1 MTTIGIIG
9 SGNIGTALAT
19 QLLRAGHHVVLAN
32 SRGPASLTALVAE
45 LGEGASAG
53 TAAEAA
59 ANEIVAIAVPW
70 TAIPGAVAGLDWT
83 GRIVIDATNPFA
95 PPDFHVVDLGGR
107 ASGEVVAALVPGA
120 RLVKIANTL
129 SAPILASDPNQAGG
143 RRVLVY
149 SGDDAEAKRTVA
161 ALFEA
166 AGFALIDLGGLIDGG
181 RRQDVP
187 DGAFTGVNL
196 IRLP

>member
-1 MTTIGIIG
+1 MAAIGIIG

-19 QLLRAGHHVVLAN
+19 QLLRAGHRVVIAN
-32 SRGPASLTALVAE
+32 SRGPASLTDLVAE
-45 LGEGASAG
+45 LGDGASAG

-59 ANEIVAIAVPW
+59 ANEVVAIAVPW
-70 TAIPGAVAGLDWT
+70 TAVPDAVTGLDWT
-83 GRIVIDATNPFA
+83 GRIVIDATNPLA
-95 PPDFHVVDLGGR
+95 APDFHVVDLGGHT
-107 ASGEVVAALVPGA
+107 SGEVVAALVPGA

-129 SAPILASDPNQAGG
+129 SASILASDPNQAGG

-149 SGDDAEAKRTVA
+149 SGDDAEAKQTVA

-166 AGFALIDLGGLIDGG
+166 AGFATIDLGGLIDGG
-181 RRQDVP
+181 RQQDLP

-196 IRLP
+196 VRIS